1 MSEFGI
7 EFVGAVLCAQSL
19 SRVRLFATPVGPRL
33 LCPWGFSRQE
43 HWSGLP
49 WLPQGDLPNQ
59 KIEPKSPA
67 WQGDSLSS
75 KGWSRKEQSD
85 KFYLSKLE
93 FLFYK
98 RKQRPGENICKSC
111 LCISYFQFTYRWFFT
126 FFPALLRMKDK
137 NSVYFRGTM

>member
-49 WLPQGDLPNQ
+49 WSPPGHLPNPG
-59 KIEPKSPA
+59 IESTSHVSHIGKPV
-67 WQGDSLSS
+67 L
-75 KGWSRKEQSD
+75 
-85 KFYLSKLE
+85 YH
-93 FLFYK
+93 
-98 RKQRPGENICKSC
+98 
-111 LCISYFQFTYRWFFT
+111 
-126 FFPALLRMKDK
+126 
-137 NSVYFRGTM
+137 